1 MEKNTNFWGETER
14 LFLRKITYDDSTEIA
29 EIMRGSNVQ
38 KIWGYYFSDRDVHQW
53 IEKCINCYEQYN
65 NGFFLAIEKVSNN
78 VVGQIALKPD
88 IINEIQRYEIGYI
101 LKEKYE
107 HNGYATEGAAFMADY
122 ALNKIHLSEVIFEIR
137 PINQK
142 SINVAKR
149 LGAVQDGSF
158 IKKVKDKD
166 MEHLIFVLREYNKK
180 S

>member
-1 MEKNTNFWGETER
+1 MKLTDVWGETKR
-14 LFLRKITYDDSTEIA
+14 LRFKKISFDNFDEIA

-38 KIWGYYFSDRDVHQW
+38 KIWEYYFSDCDVHQW
-53 IEKCINCYEQYN
+53 IEKCQKFYEQYN
-65 NGFFLAIEKVSNN
+65 TGYFLAEEKSTNKI
-78 VVGQIALKPD
+78 VGQIGLMPD
-88 IINEIQRYEIGYI
+88 VINGTVHYEIGYI

-122 ALNKIHLSEVIFEIR
+122 ALHKLHLNEVIFEIR

-149 LGAVQDGSF
+149 LGAVQDGGF

-166 MEHLIFVLREYNKK
+166 MEHLIFVLREYNKN

>member
-1 MEKNTNFWGETER
+1 MKLTDVWGETKR
-14 LFLRKITYDDSTEIA
+14 LQLKKISFDNFNEIA

-38 KIWGYYFSDRDVHQW
+38 KIWGYYFSDCDVHQW
-53 IEKCINCYEQYN
+53 IEKCQKFYEQYN
-65 NGFFLAIEKVSNN
+65 TGYFLAEEKSTNQI
-78 VVGQIALKPD
+78 VGQIGLMPD
-88 IINEIQRYEIGYI
+88 VINGTVHYEIGYI

-166 MEHLIFVLREYNKK
+166 MEHLIFVLREYNKN

>member
-14 LFLRKITYDDSTEIA
+14 LFLRKITYDDFTEIA

-38 KIWGYYFSDRDVHQW
+38 KIWEYYFSDCDVHQW
-53 IEKCINCYEQYN
+53 IEKCQKFYEKFNTGY
-65 NGFFLAIEKVSNN
+65 FLAEEKSTNKI
-78 VVGQIALKPD
+78 VGQIGLMPD
-88 IINEIQRYEIGYI
+88 VINGTVHYEIGYI

-137 PINQK
+137 PVNQK

-149 LGAVQDGSF
+149 LGAIQMDTF
-158 IKKVKDKD
+158 VKNVKGKN
-166 MEHLIFVLREYNKK
+166 MEHWIFVLREYNKN